1 MCVYPCDFLFV
12 SPSIQSGPGASVIPG
27 AHLSL
32 GESQLGRQVGALGQG
47 QVLGLLEA
55 LVQGLQLQAG
65 VDGSGLPY
73 FFPFAIQTQVPVLD
87 HR

>member
-1 MCVYPCDFLFV
+1 MYKRAYIRVIIYST
-12 SPSIQSGPGASVIPG
+12 SPDPPSTHSGLGASVSSG

-32 GESQLGRQVGALGQG
+32 GESQLGRQVGPLGQG

-73 FFPFAIQTQVPVLD
+73 FFPFAI
-87 HR
+87 

>member
-1 MCVYPCDFLFV
+1 MCVYACDYLFA
-12 SPSIQSGPGASVIPG
+12 SPSTHSGLGASVSSG

-32 GESQLGRQVGALGQG
+32 GESQLGRQVGPLGQG

-55 LVQGLQLQAG
+55 LVQGLQLQTG

-73 FFPFAIQTQVPVLD
+73 FFPFAI
-87 HR
+87 